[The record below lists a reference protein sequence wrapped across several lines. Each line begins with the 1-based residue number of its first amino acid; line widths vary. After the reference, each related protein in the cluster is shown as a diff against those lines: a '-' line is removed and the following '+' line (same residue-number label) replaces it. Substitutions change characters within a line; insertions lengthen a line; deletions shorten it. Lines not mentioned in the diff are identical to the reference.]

1 MHLMKNSIK
10 ITFLNQNNDQQ
21 EILMAKLS
29 IMFNPQGYEQ
39 NETSLIAFFEEGE
52 LNADDLEA
60 FVKEHD
66 LAIESS
72 IIAAQN
78 WNAVWESNF
87 DPVYI
92 DDFCAVRAHFHAP
105 ITSVKHEIL
114 ITPKMSFGTG
124 HHATTYLVM
133 KQMAAIVFNSK
144 SVCDFGTGTGVL
156 AILAHQL
163 GAKSILAIDNDDW
176 SIDNAKE
183 NFGLNHCTTIKLVK
197 AEQIIANTYNI
208 ILANINK
215 NVLLANMILLKKAL
229 TIDGILVLSGVLNVD
244 LEDMQESLT
253 QHQMQLI
260 SVSEK
265 SNWLCINA
273 KHI

>member
-1 MHLMKNSIK
+1 MKNTIQIS
-10 ITFLNQNNDQQ
+10 FLNQAIEQQ
-21 EILMAKLS
+21 EILMAQLS
-29 IMFNPQGYEQ
+29 VMFNPQGYEQ
-39 NETSLIAFFEEGE
+39 NETSLIAFFDEEE
-52 LNADDLEA
+52 LNNDELEA
-60 FVKEHD
+60 FVKEHH
-66 LAIESS
+66 LVVNRTTIP
-72 IIAAQN
+72 AQN

-87 DPVYI
+87 DPVYV
-92 DDFCAVRAHFHAP
+92 DSFCAVRAHFHDP
-105 ITSVKHEIL
+105 ITSVLHEIV

-133 KQMAAIVFNSK
+133 KQMEQIDFANK
-144 SVCDFGTGTGVL
+144 SVVDYGTGTGVL

-163 GAKSILAIDNDDW
+163 GAATITAIDNDDW

-183 NFGLNHCTTIKLVK
+183 NFATNHCETIELLKGESLI
-197 AEQIIANTYNI
+197 EGITYNI

-229 TIDGILVLSGVLNVD
+229 TSDGILVLSGVLSID
-244 LEDMQESLT
+244 LDDMQGSLT
-253 QHQMQLI
+253 QHQMQVK

-265 SNWLCINA
+265 SNWLCITV